1 MKLFAL
7 MAIVPMAIGPL
18 PQEERTLT
26 ARLCNGGEITIPIG
40 DKEDGNKRDCHSKAC
55 HVGSCREKF
64 KRAQTSK

>member
-18 PQEERTLT
+18 PQEERTL
-26 ARLCNGGEITIPIG
+26 AAQLCNGGEITIPIG

-55 HVGSCREKF
+55 HVGNCREKF
-64 KRAQTSK
+64 KRAQNSK